1 MVILFVAELVAVIV
15 IGATGE
21 DTAKRIIN
29 DEKSKE
35 QIDKLK
41 DKLNVVVI
49 FAGVCLGVMATEMLF
64 VKCYIGSLRDQ
75 NSYYDYKF
83 VDSSG

>member
-29 DEKSKE
+29 DEKSK
-35 QIDKLK
+35 
-41 DKLNVVVI
+41 
-49 FAGVCLGVMATEMLF
+49 
-64 VKCYIGSLRDQ
+64 
-75 NSYYDYKF
+75 
-83 VDSSG
+83 